1 MRIDPADNSV
11 AVSHLPLPSGSPT
24 RAGASP
30 RNSAPSP
37 ALPQAA
43 SGLHS
48 PQHEVSRSFDTNR
61 NIIYRFVDKDTGE
74 VVEQIPPEE
83 TLRLMQ
89 RIQDLLQKSEAKLR
103 VTG

>member
-1 MRIDPADNSV
+1 MRIDPTDNSV

-37 ALPQAA
+37 GLPQAA
-43 SGLHS
+43 SGLQA

-74 VVEQIPPEE
+74 VVEQIPAEE